1 MPTAHFIDRT
11 PPQSR
16 IIYGDKSLTSGSAGI
31 FKHIQPA
38 TGRHQADVPLAGKK
52 EVDEA
57 VACAKQAFDV
67 WRRMPAVQR
76 RALLT
81 RLAELIE
88 ANAAEFSRRA
98 AIDGGVPLTIGTSG
112 PRMAAEWTH
121 YYAGWAD
128 KVDGQVLSTFPG
140 DEFIY
145 TLPEPYGVIG
155 VIITWNGPLISL
167 GMKVGP
173 ALAAGNTV
181 VVKPAEQTPFAATLF
196 AELALQAGIPPGV
209 VNVLPGGAEAA
220 EALIGHADVE
230 KITFT
235 GGPIT
240 ARKIL
245 HQCADLLKP
254 AVLELGGKSAN
265 IVFEDANVMAVA
277 QHAAFWSV
285 GILSGQGCELP
296 TRLLVQD
303 SIYDQMV
310 EAVTAVARQMPLGD
324 PFDSNTIVGP
334 VINEAACHRIMGMI
348 ERAKAARAGRITTGG
363 ERVGGELANGYYI
376 RPTVFADVDPASE
389 IGKQEVFG
397 PVLVI
402 HRFKTEEEAIQIANG
417 TMYGLGGYIQTN
429 DLNRAHR
436 VAGAMK
442 TGNVH
447 INGGRN
453 IAAWAPFGGLGIS
466 GYGKEGGRPGLDEF
480 IRGKTI
486 SMTSGN
492 MAA

>member
-1 MPTAHFIDRT
+1 MTTTPSTATSTASPIDRT

-16 IIYGDKSLTSGSAGI
+16 IIFGDKVYTSGSGGI
-31 FKHIQPA
+31 FQHIQPA
-38 TGRHQADVPLAGKK
+38 TGLHQADIPLAGKR
-52 EVDEA
+52 EIDQA
-57 VACAKQAFDV
+57 VACAKDAFEV
-67 WRRMPAVQR
+67 WRRMPATQR
-76 RALLT
+76 RALLS

-88 ANAAEFSRRA
+88 ANATEFTRLA
-98 AIDGGVPLTIGTSG
+98 AIDGGVPLMVGAGG
-112 PRMAAEWTH
+112 PRMAAEWTN

-128 KVDGQVLSTFPG
+128 KVDGQVLSTFPS

-181 VVKPAEQTPFAATLF
+181 VIKPAEQTPFAACLF

-220 EALIGHADVE
+220 EALIGHPDVE
-230 KITFT
+230 NITFT
-235 GGPIT
+235 GGPI
-240 ARKIL
+240 
-245 HQCADLLKP
+245 
-254 AVLELGGKSAN
+254 
-265 IVFEDANVMAVA
+265 
-277 QHAAFWSV
+277 
-285 GILSGQGCELP
+285 
-296 TRLLVQD
+296 
-303 SIYDQMV
+303 
-310 EAVTAVARQMPLGD
+310 
-324 PFDSNTIVGP
+324 
-334 VINEAACHRIMGMI
+334 INEAGCDRIMGMI
-348 ERAKAARAGRITTGG
+348 ERAKASGAGRITTGG
-363 ERVGGELANGYYI
+363 ERVGGELAKGYYI

-397 PVLVI
+397 PVLVM
-402 HRFKTEEEAIQIANG
+402 HRFKTEEEAIQIANS

-453 IAAWAPFGGLGIS
+453 IPAWAPFGGLGIS
-466 GYGKEGGRPGLDEF
+466 GYGKEGGRQGLDEF
-480 IRGKTI
+480 VRGKTI
-486 SMTSGN
+486 IMTGGGMSADPR
-492 MAA
+492 AAKAAAAT